1 MTILSDASFTV
12 DRALDAWIEQHTE
25 DRPPDGAYHPS
36 SIFMCDRKTMY
47 EVRGTPREDAFQPG
61 DRRPL
66 FIGNTLG
73 PVLQSAIEAQV
84 GKTLRYA
91 VSEPRIDVPEWN
103 VVGNVDAFVI
113 HMDGTPEVIENKTI
127 SPNSLRASKSKGE
140 YPKPDHVNQGL
151 TYLLA
156 IKKHGYL
163 TPVYDDTDDMCPN
176 CVTPW
181 KCNGPHLTTEQRPPR
196 WQRNDPVPD
205 LSRLRLCYWEKSG
218 HKIDEFTIHLT
229 DEWEE
234 EFYTHIARLDKWR
247 SDGTLP
253 PRMPRG
259 FWGCNYCA
267 FSLRCWN
274 IDGEGVSL

>member
-1 MTILSDASFTV
+1 MTILADASFTV
-12 DRALDAWIEQHTE
+12 DRALDAWIERHTE
-25 DRPPDGAYHPS
+25 DRTPDGKYHPS
-36 SIFMCDRKTMY
+36 SIFMCDRKTLY
-47 EVRGTPREDAFQPG
+47 EVRSTPREDAFQPG

-84 GKTLRYA
+84 GTTLRYA

-103 VVGNVDAFVI
+103 IVGNADAFVI
-113 HMDGTPEVIENKTI
+113 HTDGTPEVIENKTI

-156 IKKHGYL
+156 IKRHGYFTPTIDDNDFAIAIGLPPLDTYHEPVSEL
-163 TPVYDDTDDMCPN
+163 T
-176 CVTPW
+176 
-181 KCNGPHLTTEQRPPR
+181 
-196 WQRNDPVPD
+196 
-205 LSRLRLCYWEKSG
+205 RLRVAYWEKSG
-218 HKIDEFTIHLT
+218 HKIDEFTVYLT

-234 EFYTHIARLDKWR
+234 EFYAHIARLDRYR

-259 FWGCNYCA
+259 FWGCSYCA
-267 FSLRCWN
+267 YSVRCWN
-274 IDGEGVSL
+274 VDQEGVS

>member
-1 MTILSDASFTV
+1 MTIVTDAPFTV
-12 DRALDAWIEQHTE
+12 DRALDAWVEQHTE
-25 DRPPDGAYHPS
+25 DRPPDGRYHPS
-36 SIFMCDRKTMY
+36 SIFMCDRKTLY
-47 EVRGTPREDAFQPG
+47 EVRATPREDAFQPG

-140 YPKPDHVNQGL
+140 YPKHDHVNQGL

-156 IKKHGYL
+156 IKRFGYF
-163 TPVYDDTDDMCPN
+163 TPSGYDASSKP
-176 CVTPW
+176 VIW
-181 KCNGPHLTTEQRPPR
+181 RPY
-196 WQRNDPVPD
+196 DPVPE
-205 LSRLRLCYWEKSG
+205 LSRLRVCYWEKSG
-218 HKIDEFTIHLT
+218 HKIDEFTVYLT

-234 EFYTHIARLDKWR
+234 EFCTHIARLDKWR

>member
-1 MTILSDASFTV
+1 MSSTIVAGASFTV
-12 DRALDAWIEQHTE
+12 DRALDAWIERHTE
-25 DRPPDGAYHPS
+25 DRTPDGKYHPS
-36 SIFMCDRKTMY
+36 SIFMCDRKTLY
-47 EVRGTPREDAFQPG
+47 EVRSTPREDAFQPG

-156 IKKHGYL
+156 IKRHGYFTPTIDDNDFAIAIGLPPLDTYHEPVSEL
-163 TPVYDDTDDMCPN
+163 T
-176 CVTPW
+176 
-181 KCNGPHLTTEQRPPR
+181 
-196 WQRNDPVPD
+196 
-205 LSRLRLCYWEKSG
+205 RLRVAYWEKSG
-218 HKIDEFTIHLT
+218 HKIDEFTVYLT

-234 EFYTHIARLDKWR
+234 EFYAHIARLDRYR

-259 FWGCNYCA
+259 FWGCSYCA
-267 FSLRCWN
+267 YSVRCWN
-274 IDGEGVSL
+274 VDQEGVS

>member
-1 MTILSDASFTV
+1 MSSTIVADASFTV
-12 DRALDAWIEQHTE
+12 DRALDAWIERHTE
-25 DRPPDGAYHPS
+25 DRTPDGKYHPS
-36 SIFMCDRKTMY
+36 SIFMCDRKTLY
-47 EVRGTPREDAFQPG
+47 EVRSTPREDAFQPG

-127 SPNSLRASKSKGE
+127 NQESYRKLSKIPDGL
-140 YPKPDHVNQGL
+140 PKHDHRNQGL

-156 IKKHGYL
+156 IKKHGFYVPTADGNGIIWHEPVTQL
-163 TPVYDDTDDMCPN
+163 T
-176 CVTPW
+176 
-181 KCNGPHLTTEQRPPR
+181 
-196 WQRNDPVPD
+196 
-205 LSRLRLCYWEKSG
+205 RLRVAYWEKNRHQLG
-218 HKIDEFTIHLT
+218 EWTVTLT

-274 IDGEGVSL
+274 IDGEGVTLD